1 MTIVFEY
8 CETFWL
14 LYEETDAIVCFRKP
28 VIRMSLSECFQNFA
42 IKRRF
47 KKRNETAEMCTG
59 NAISSKIHETN
70 LDNKYNLI
78 TSKNTREN
86 T

>member
-14 LYEETDAIVCFRKP
+14 LYKETDAIVCLRKS

-42 IKRRF
+42 IKRPF
-47 KKRNETAEMCTG
+47 KKETRLQKCVQEMKC
-59 NAISSKIHETN
+59 I
-70 LDNKYNLI
+70 L
-78 TSKNTREN
+78 
-86 T
+86 